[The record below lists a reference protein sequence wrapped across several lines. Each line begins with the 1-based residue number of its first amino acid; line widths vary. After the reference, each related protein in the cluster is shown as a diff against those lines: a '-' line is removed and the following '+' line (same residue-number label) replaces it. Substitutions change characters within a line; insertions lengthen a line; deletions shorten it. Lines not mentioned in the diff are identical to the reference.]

1 MIRIVKSL
9 VVVMAALALAAG
21 ATGAYF
27 SDQESIAGNTFSTG
41 TLNLTLNHSAGKPF
55 NVSGAYPGYQT
66 GWEYYDA
73 FNGPWPAVPG
83 QLPFEAYVWLS
94 QTGGSAALYNALE
107 IDLVDSGWDST
118 CGNGDDVS
126 IYSGLLSSITGQ
138 GNRNQTSDNDPNSI
152 GSPGNDDIAPG
163 NSERVCQRLRLP
175 SSADNSLQGLSTTFT
190 EWVDAEQ
197 NND

>member
-1 MIRIVKSL
+1 MLRIAKSL
-9 VVVMAALALAAG
+9 ITILAVAAITVG

-27 SDQESIAGNTFSTG
+27 SDQESIPGNTFATG

-55 NVSGAYPGYQT
+55 NVVGVYPGYQT
-66 GWEYYDA
+66 GWEYMDV
-73 FNGPWPAVPG
+73 FNGPWPPNPG
-83 QLPFEAYVWLS
+83 QLPFEAYIWLA
-94 QTGGSAALYNALE
+94 QTSGSSALYNALE

-118 CGNGDDVS
+118 CGNGDDVT
-126 IYSGLLSSITGQ
+126 IYSGALSTITGQ
-138 GNRNQTSDNDPNSI
+138 GNRTQSSDNDPNSI

-175 SSADNSLQGLSTTFT
+175 TSADNSLQGLSTIFT
-190 EWVDAEQ
+190 EYVDAEQ